1 MEDDF
6 AEYKAGLTAPA
17 EAAEIITPSDTG
29 DLGFVSRGLYVGGTG
44 NVAVKMKKGQTV
56 TFFNVQ
62 AGSFYPIRVAQVLA
76 SGTTATNLIAVR

>member
-17 EAAEIITPSDTG
+17 EAAEVITPSDTE
-29 DLGFVSRGLYVGGTG
+29 DLGFISRGPYVGGAG
-44 NVAVKMKKGQTV
+44 NVAVRMKKGQTV
-56 TFFNVQ
+56 TLFNTQ
-62 AGSFYPIRVAQVLA
+62 AGAFYPIRVARVLA